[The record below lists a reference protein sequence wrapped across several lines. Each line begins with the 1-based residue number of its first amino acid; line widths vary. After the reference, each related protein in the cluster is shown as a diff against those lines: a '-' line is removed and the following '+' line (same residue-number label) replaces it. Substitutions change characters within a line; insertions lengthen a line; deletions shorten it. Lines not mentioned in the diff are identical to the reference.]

1 MIAPQKVIDLA
12 RSNIM
17 SYACLMTPN
26 YQMPRH
32 LVQIAKILH
41 QVERGE
47 LKRVILTIPPRHGKS
62 WLCSNH
68 FPAWYLG
75 RNPDKYIITATYG
88 QELSD
93 DFGRAVRNQ
102 LKDPLFKSV
111 FPGCELAGDSSAANR
126 FSTRQGG
133 TYFAVGAGGAITG
146 RGAHL
151 LLIDDPIKNR
161 EDANSETKR
170 RKLKEWYNSVAYTR
184 LMPNGAVFVISTRW
198 HIDDLV
204 GFLLKEHAHEGWR
217 VINLKALSD
226 DNEPLWPES
235 YSYDAL
241 QRIKTTI
248 GPYEWNCLYQQ
259 EPMARDT
266 LVLDFTKITGYDK
279 LPQIKMVFTA
289 CDPAISKDK
298 KACNTAFCTLGVGID
313 NHIYDLETIAGQWG
327 FFETLDQAKN
337 ILNRQRSHYLGV
349 ESNQY
354 QAALAEACS
363 RYFQNVQVVSINAHR
378 DKFLRA
384 ESISHII
391 DQGLFHTNNRELLD
405 EIKNFDPEVTGEG
418 RKDRVDALV
427 HALHMVQKYAPASF
441 EIKVNPFANKTKP
454 QLHADMIQNIISH
467 EIQQAFAPYTTD
479 KTFYGEASPHVDPNY
494 Y

>member
-1 MIAPQKVIDLA
+1 MIAPQKVLA
-12 RSNIM
+12 LACSNIM
-17 SYACLMTPN
+17 AYACLMNPS
-26 YQMPRH
+26 YQMPKH
-32 LVQIAKILH
+32 LVEIGKVLH
-41 QVERGE
+41 RVERGE

-62 WLCSNH
+62 LLCSNH

-111 FPGCELAGDSSAANR
+111 FPGCDLAGDSSAANR

-170 RKLKEWYNSVAYTR
+170 RKLREWYNSVAYTR
-184 LMPNGAVFVISTRW
+184 LMPNAAVFIISTRW
-198 HIDDLV
+198 HKDDLV
-204 GFLLKEHAHEGWR
+204 GYLLKEHSHENWN
-217 VINLKALSD
+217 VINLKALSED
-226 DNEPLWPES
+226 DKPLWPEA
-235 YSYDAL
+235 YSLDAL
-241 QRIKTTI
+241 ERIKTTI

-266 LVLDFTKITGYDK
+266 LALDYAKITGYDS
-279 LPQIKMVFTA
+279 LPKIKMIFTA
-289 CDPAISKDK
+289 CDPAISKEK
-298 KACNTAFCTLGVGID
+298 KACNTAFCTVGVGID

-327 FFETLDQAKN
+327 FFETLEEARK
-337 ILNRQRSHYLGV
+337 ILARQRSHYLGV

-378 DKFLRA
+378 DKFMRA
-384 ESISHII
+384 KSISHII

-427 HALHMVQKYAPASF
+427 HALHMVQKYCPALF
-441 EIKVNPFANKTKP
+441 EIKIDPLFNKP
-454 QLHADMIQNIISH
+454 PSQIHREMIQNLISR
-467 EIQQAFAPYTTD
+467 EVQQAFAPKNND
-479 KTFYGEASPHVDPNY
+479 HFIYGAGNSQADPNY